1 MSKAVKCV
9 SCNIVIDEM
18 LSYVQNKLSVI
29 DEDTLVRICSS
40 AFTSEEI
47 EKSKELLFESV
58 PVEKAKIKRKNKGK
72 ERRDLVDIVNVFKTV
87 EPDLFPIFVAKNL
100 ERLPPILFDH
110 LDCTKL
116 LKDLLRMQTDLKEV
130 TETYVTQAQ
139 LDEVKADILKMQN
152 DSLIPASACKINTMK
167 RGGWLLDSGPIG
179 LSHVQNSSLDEC
191 INTVD
196 VSSLSGPDNNIA
208 RFRNIREVDGEI
220 SFKNRTATTRQRAR
234 GASESPPPGV
244 AAVASPSE
252 TDRLAADAVTS
263 PRRSYSTATAVP
275 APPPILQQ
283 SKSDITNNTNCKNK
297 QMTTERTSKI
307 MTAYQPVSA
316 GRDDAEGWQSVSYRR
331 KHNMNYRYHGSA
343 GSARDNAGK
352 FKAAVKNV
360 PIFITKVHKDTTEQ
374 DIADYVYQKTEEV
387 ITLERIVLKYP
398 KPYNAFKFLVA
409 ESKLSLFLNSGLW
422 PEGVIFRRFVNF
434 KLRNS
439 NSNGVNIGTVTG
451 SL

>member
-58 PVEKAKIKRKNKGK
+58 PVEKAKIKRKSKGK
-72 ERRDLVDIVNVFKTV
+72 ERRDLVDIVSVFKTV

-116 LKDLLRMQTDLKEV
+116 LKDLLRVQTELKEV

-139 LDEVKADILKMQN
+139 LEEVKTDILKMQN
-152 DSLIPASACKINTMK
+152 DSLIPASACKVNNMK
-167 RGGWLLDSGPIG
+167 RGGWVMDSGPIG
-179 LSHVQNSSLDEC
+179 LSHIQNSSLDEC
-191 INTVD
+191 ISAVD
-196 VSSLSGPDNNIA
+196 ESSPSGLDKNIS
-208 RFRNIREVDGEI
+208 RFRNIKKVDGEI
-220 SFKNRTATTRQRAR
+220 SDENITATTRQRAR

-244 AAVASPSE
+244 
-252 TDRLAADAVTS
+252 TAVTS
-263 PRRSYSTATAVP
+263 PSASDRPAAVTSP
-275 APPPILQQ
+275 VRLVPSASLPILQQ
-283 SKSDITNNTNCKNK
+283 HRSAVTNNTNCKNK
-297 QMTTERTSKI
+297 QGTECTSKI
-307 MTAYQPVSA
+307 ITAYQTESA
-316 GRDDAEGWQSVSYRR
+316 CKDDGEGWQRVSHRR
-331 KHNMNYRYHGSA
+331 RHLNYRYHGTA
-343 GSARDNAGK
+343 GSAKDNAGK
-352 FKAAVKNV
+352 FKAAVKKV
-360 PIFITKVHKDTTEQ
+360 PIFITKVHKETTEK
-374 DIADYVYQKTEEV
+374 DITDYVYQKTQEV
-387 ITLERIVLKYP
+387 ISLERILLKYP
-398 KPYNAFKFLVA
+398 KPYNAFKFFVA
-409 ESKLSLFLNSGLW
+409 ESKLSLFLSSGLW
-422 PEGVIFRRFVNF
+422 PEGIIFRRFVNF

-439 NSNGVNIGTVTG
+439 NVNGVNIGTVTG